1 MTMTMTTQMG
11 GREMRELRDGPR
23 GSGMHRCDNSQQ
35 VTTHIESSGR
45 EGFRAIYGHAST
57 EWRWIWQLIL
67 RDVIC
72 ILFRHVFRFLKPLQ
86 QIQINLLRTRCSQIP
101 MQKSLAIDMEQ
112 DILSI
117 IDHQTPSGLRSAAY
131 HYIPSQSTVLR
142 IPCSSRTN
150 YQDSAKRQCG
160 T

>member
-1 MTMTMTTQMG
+1 MYNK
-11 GREMRELRDGPR
+11 RE
-23 GSGMHRCDNSQQ
+23 HRN
-35 VTTHIESSGR
+35 
-45 EGFRAIYGHAST
+45 GFHKKKKKKKKNF
-57 EWRWIWQLIL
+57 Q
-67 RDVIC
+67 
-72 ILFRHVFRFLKPLQ
+72 
-86 QIQINLLRTRCSQIP
+86 
-101 MQKSLAIDMEQ
+101 
-112 DILSI
+112 LSI